1 MYNISYVDG
10 IYQNYENSKVNINDR
25 GYHFGD
31 SVYEVV
37 LFNEGI
43 FYDFEGHLNRLF
55 DSLNSINIK
64 FSFSKQSLEII
75 IKNLIKINRVSF
87 GSVYIQVSRGIA
99 ERNHSYKDMNIKPL
113 LSIIITKKQNN
124 LSDEAIGVK
133 AITLNDNRWA
143 RPDIKTTQLLP
154 NVLAKTEANNKGA
167 FEGIF
172 VDSEGYVTEGSS
184 SNIWIINNDNEII
197 TRAIDGQILSGI
209 TRKSIAKFA
218 DLNDLIVKEKKF
230 RKEELYESKEVF
242 LSSASSFVTPIIEI
256 DNIKINNGEVG
267 KISVELRKLYFKN
280 FTKVLKINE

>member
-55 DSLNSINIK
+55 DSLSSINIK
-64 FSFSKQSLEII
+64 FSFSKQSLKII

-172 VDSEGYVTEGSS
+172 IDSKGYVTEGSS

-267 KISVELRKLYFKN
+267 KMSVELRKLYFKN
-280 FTKVLKINE
+280 FTK

>member
-1 MYNISYVDG
+1 MPNISYVDG
-10 IYQNYENSKVNINDR
+10 VYHNYQNAKVNINDR

-64 FSFSKQSLEII
+64 FSFSKQSLKII

-99 ERNHSYKDMNIKPL
+99 ERNHSYKYMNIKPL
-113 LSIIITKKQNN
+113 LSIIVTKKQNN

-154 NVLAKTEANNKGA
+154 NVLAKTKANNKGA

-172 VDSEGYVTEGSS
+172 IDSEGYVTEGSS
-184 SNIWIINNDNEII
+184 SNIWIINNNNEII

-267 KISVELRKLYFKN
+267 KMSVELRKLYFKN
-280 FTKVLKINE
+280 FTK

>member
-64 FSFSKQSLEII
+64 FSFSRQSLKII
-75 IKNLIKINRVSF
+75 IKNLIKVNRVSF

-113 LSIIITKKQNN
+113 LSIIVTKKQNN

-133 AITLNDNRWA
+133 AITLNDNRWS

-154 NVLAKTEANNKGA
+154 NVLAKTKANNKGA

-197 TRAIDGQILSGI
+197 TRLLDGQILSGI
-209 TRKSIAKFA
+209 TRKSIVKFA
-218 DLNDLIVKEKKF
+218 DLNNFIVKEKKF
-230 RKEELYESKEVF
+230 KKEELYESQEVF
-242 LSSASSFVTPIIEI
+242 LTSASSFVTPIIEI
-256 DNIKINNGEVG
+256 DNVKINNGEAG
-267 KISVELRKLYFKN
+267 PISVGLRKLYFKN
-280 FTKVLKINE
+280 FTK

>member
-1 MYNISYVDG
+1 MPNISYVDG
-10 IYQNYENSKVNINDR
+10 VYHNYQNAKVNINDR

-64 FSFSKQSLEII
+64 FSFSKQSLKII

-197 TRAIDGQILSGI
+197 TRAIDGRILSGI

-230 RKEELYESKEVF
+230 RREELYESKEVF

-267 KISVELRKLYFKN
+267 EMSVELRKLYFKN
-280 FTKVLKINE
+280 FTK